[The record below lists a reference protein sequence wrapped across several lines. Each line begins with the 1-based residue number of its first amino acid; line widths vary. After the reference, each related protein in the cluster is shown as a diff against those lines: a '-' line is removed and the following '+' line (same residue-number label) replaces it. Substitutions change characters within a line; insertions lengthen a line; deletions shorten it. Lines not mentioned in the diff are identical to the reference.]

1 MNTIMDTT
9 IDTLMKQAYAFPPTR
24 ANIVN
29 KGMISLYC
37 DYSGYVKQNAHG
49 VACCFV
55 YNRTI
60 NVTAKRLQLDYDR
73 GSDYGELVAVVY
85 SLELLTK
92 ALNEHQANTMPAF
105 AVIFTD
111 CHCIAK
117 ILSKPYFES
126 PYYEEVRN
134 EMMTSL
140 QNLKTMFP
148 ELQVRVKYIGKHKK
162 NNLLHR
168 MAHNAARKAIG
179 K

>member
-1 MNTIMDTT
+1 ME
-9 IDTLMKQAYAFPPTR
+9 TLMKQAYAAPPIR
-24 ANIVN
+24 ANILN

-37 DYSGYVKQNAHG
+37 DYSGYAEQNAHG

-60 NVTAKRLQLDYDR
+60 SVTSKKLNPKYDG
-73 GSDYGELVAVVY
+73 GSDYGELLAIVF

-92 ALNEHQANTMPAF
+92 ALMEHQLNSIPKF
-105 AVIFTD
+105 ATIFTD

-117 ILSKPYFES
+117 ILSKEYFDKQF
-126 PYYEEVRN
+126 YEDVRN
-134 EMMTSL
+134 EILASLDDL
-140 QNLKTMFP
+140 QNMFP
-148 ELQVRVKYIGKHKK
+148 EIQVKVKYISKHKK
-162 NNLLHR
+162 NNALHR